1 MEAARH
7 AFGRVGYVQASIET
21 IAADAGVSTRT
32 IYNHFDNKEQLF
44 SAVLL
49 ESSTEV
55 AKAREILIDR
65 HLGVITD
72 LEVDLTNLAREW
84 IRPRAE
90 FADHFAI
97 VRRLRAESERFP
109 EDLRQAWRTAGRDR
123 ARHALATR
131 FADLSRTGVLVVA
144 DHQNA
149 ANHFIALIASTT
161 IDDSYYSAMELE
173 EDIDAVAS
181 SGVHT
186 FLHGYLP
193 R

>member
-1 MEAARH
+1 MQAARH
-7 AFGRVGYVQASIET
+7 AFGQAGYVHASIET
-21 IAADAGVSTRT
+21 IAHEAGVSTRT

-55 AKAREILIDR
+55 AQAREVLIDR
-65 HLGVITD
+65 HLGVVTD
-72 LEVDLTNLAREW
+72 LELNLTELAREW
-84 IRPRAE
+84 IRPRKE

-109 EDLRQAWRTAGRDR
+109 DNLRIAWRTAGRDR
-123 ARHALATR
+123 ARHALAIR
-131 FADLSRTGVLVVA
+131 FADLSRRGILNAT

-149 ANHFIALIASTT
+149 ANHFMALIAATA
-161 IDDSYYSAMELE
+161 IDEAYYSPTELDAE
-173 EDIDAVAS
+173 IDAVAR
-181 SGVHT
+181 SGVRT
-186 FLHGYLP
+186 FLHGYLA

>member
-1 MEAARH
+1 MRAARH
-7 AFGRVGYVQASIET
+7 TFGQVGYVQASIET
-21 IAADAGVSTRT
+21 IAREAGVSTRT

-55 AKAREILIDR
+55 AQAREALIER

-72 LEVDLTNLAREW
+72 LERDLTELAKEW
-84 IRPRAE
+84 IRPREE
-90 FADHFAI
+90 FEDHFAI

-109 EDLRQAWRTAGRDR
+109 DELRLAWRTAGRDR

-131 FADLSRTGVLVVA
+131 FADLERSGMLIVS
-144 DHQNA
+144 DHRSA
-149 ANHFIALIASTT
+149 ANHFMALIAATA
-161 IDDSYYSAMELE
+161 IDESYSSAAELE
-173 EDIDAVAS
+173 AEIDAVAR
-181 SGVHT
+181 SGVRA
-186 FLHGYLP
+186 FLYGHLP